1 MTIWVDAQL
10 SPSLAPWIFATFGVE
25 AYSVAFLG
33 LRDAEDETIFRAAK
47 EANAIVMTK
56 DTDFLELQF
65 RFGAPPQIILIAL
78 GNTSNQKMRDVLQ
91 AQFNVIREFLLNGE
105 PIIEINDRRN
115 KE

>member
-1 MTIWVDAQL
+1 MTRSAHH
-10 SPSLAPWIFATFGVE
+10 PSL
-25 AYSVAFLG
+25 LG
-33 LRDAEDETIFRAAK
+33 LCDAEDETIFRAAK